1 MGWSFLVSTPSEGPV
16 SDRRGGTMVRFSPDL
31 IPALWFGCFEAG
43 DELDVL
49 ASVGDEQKQAYP
61 CEMLWTP
68 RELAVERLRAFVDGL
83 RTCRRI
89 RTREDVLFDFLAAVS
104 TSGGE
109 GLQLHDAE
117 FQAIAGG
124 DEVVAWR
131 RECLIFAAQVRSGI
145 LTGDQILESALA
157 EEVFEAAGISP
168 SRWRSSRSWEWSLA
182 GWRPASED
190 RSTEENTLTPLG

>member
-1 MGWSFLVSTPSEGPV
+1 MGWSFLMSTPGDGPV

-31 IPALWFGCFEAG
+31 VPALWFGLFETG

-49 ASVGDEQKQAYP
+49 AHIGDEQRPYP

-68 RELAVERLRAFVDGL
+68 KDVAVERLRAFVDGL

-89 RTREDVLFDFLAAVS
+89 RTREDVLFEFLAAVS
-104 TSGGE
+104 SADCA

-117 FQAIAGG
+117 FQALAGRA
-124 DEVVAWR
+124 EVIAWR
-131 RECLIFAAQVRSGI
+131 RECLIYAGQVRNGV
-145 LTGDQILESALA
+145 LQGDAVLQSELA
-157 EEVFEAAGISP
+157 DEVFEAAGISP

-182 GWRPASED
+182 GWRPAGED
-190 RSTEENTLTPLG
+190 RTTEETTFTPLG

>member
-16 SDRRGGTMVRFSPDL
+16 ANRRGGTMVRFSPDL
-31 IPALWFGCFEAG
+31 VPALWFGCFESG

-49 ASVGDEQKQAYP
+49 ASIGDEQKLPYP

-104 TSGGE
+104 TASGE

-117 FQAIAGG
+117 FQALGG
-124 DEVVAWR
+124 RAEVTAWR
-131 RECLIFAAQVRSGI
+131 RECLTFAEQVRSGV

-168 SRWRSSRSWEWSLA
+168 VRWRSSRSWEWSLA
-182 GWRPASED
+182 GWRPASAD
-190 RSTEENTLTPLG
+190 RSTEETTLTPLG